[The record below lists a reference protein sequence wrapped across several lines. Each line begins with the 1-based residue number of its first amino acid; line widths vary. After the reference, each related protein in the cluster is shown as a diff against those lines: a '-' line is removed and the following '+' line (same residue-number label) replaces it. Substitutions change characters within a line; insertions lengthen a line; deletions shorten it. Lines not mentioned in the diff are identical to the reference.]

1 MDPIRCPENSFAY
14 DSTLCACNPGYY
26 RDRSGGC
33 RLFEPGDGDWT
44 VGTRAGPAGRPF
56 LDTVL
61 PLESLERMVRS
72 EDALLRA
79 VLVVTLVWL
88 AFCVA
93 VRLGRIDGGR
103 TVWFR
108 IRWSIAQLDLFA
120 TNHDREGIGGAAS
133 SSSSCHARSG
143 LSFDSVECGL
153 APARG
158 GGSASAHTA
167 RDDNKVVRKR
177 KSELG
182 GTLSVVSWILFIGLL
197 SALLYQ
203 LITRRSIE
211 VHRVRPSNAMDL
223 KSFISFEFNIT
234 TVSSMSCSHM
244 RGLDKLVIGTPGFI
258 DCKVFPLSNY
268 ANYSCYNTT
277 WGPTVSLKCNN
288 CQIPTGDHYISWQF
302 VDLPDDPAAA
312 VGFQFNLSA
321 KAHNDN
327 RHVSYVSGTLNSG
340 SYLHNRAV
348 TFRGPDLNIMKIHL
362 FPQKFDYLKDNLW
375 LIQPLVHDFLPGSF
389 FYEIDKLRASLRS
402 SKDGLVNTTLC
413 ISYLSDYIVEIDKE
427 NILGIVALL
436 SDVGGLCT
444 ITLAISLY
452 FLHQCESRIKKL
464 QMDDTEMRD
473 IRRRRRAQQHWDKLR
488 IYVRYTWGHS
498 NLNMRSRT
506 KPVRNSIIEC
516 FSRVYPDR
524 KHKSRLAGSLRNFV

>member
-1 MDPIRCPENSFAY
+1 MTGSHLPFEMGEAMVS
-14 DSTLCACNPGYY
+14 S
-26 RDRSGGC
+26 
-33 RLFEPGDGDWT
+33 LF
-44 VGTRAGPAGRPF
+44 
-56 LDTVL
+56 
-61 PLESLERMVRS
+61 
-72 EDALLRA
+72 
-79 VLVVTLVWL
+79 
-88 AFCVA
+88 
-93 VRLGRIDGGR
+93 
-103 TVWFR
+103 
-108 IRWSIAQLDLFA
+108 
-120 TNHDREGIGGAAS
+120 AS
-133 SSSSCHARSG
+133 SSRKGSEAPPHPRRRATRDPGYHSTPSSMDLLRRAVVDLRRPTRRG
-143 LSFDSVECGL
+143 SVG
-153 APARG
+153 
-158 GGSASAHTA
+158 
-167 RDDNKVVRKR
+167 DDNKVVRKR

-211 VHRVRPSNAMDL
+211 VHRVRTSNATDL

-327 RHVSYVSGTLNSG
+327 GHVSYVSGTLNSG

-427 NILGIVALL
+427 NILGIVAFL
-436 SDVGGLCT
+436 SDVGGLYT

-452 FLHQCESRIKKL
+452 FLRQCESRIKKL

-506 KPVRNSIIEC
+506 KPVRNSIIGML
-516 FSRVYPDR
+516 SGI
-524 KHKSRLAGSLRNFV
+524 GSLHIRKQICRMDSTCPQKTYKSSNQMNVFPESILIGSTSQD

>member
-26 RDRSGGC
+26 RDRTGGC
-33 RLFEPGDGDWT
+33 RLFEAGDGDWT
-44 VGTRAGPAGRPF
+44 VGTRPGPAGRPF

-108 IRWSIAQLDLFA
+108 IRWSVAQLDLFA
-120 TNHDREGIGGAAS
+120 TNHD
-133 SSSSCHARSG
+133 
-143 LSFDSVECGL
+143 
-153 APARG
+153 
-158 GGSASAHTA
+158 

-211 VHRVRPSNAMDL
+211 VHRVRPSNATDL

-258 DCKVFPLSNY
+258 DCKAFPLSNY

-327 RHVSYVSGTLNSG
+327 RLVSYVSGTLNSG

-427 NILGIVALL
+427 NILGIVAFL
-436 SDVGGLCT
+436 SDVGGLYT

-506 KPVRNSIIEC
+506 KPVRNSIIGML
-516 FSRVYPDR
+516 SGI
-524 KHKSRLAGSLRNFV
+524 GSLHIRKQICRMDSTCPQKTYKSSNQMVYIIFFIYVSCSF